1 MFRSRLVDNCFFQF
15 IQTCCLISEHRVPRE
30 SVNLDSHA
38 NLMTSHAAH
47 EYNSLIERR
56 PDLLE
61 ESRAFLEQSLSDVRF
76 VFGGRMLSPYLR
88 PHFVTRSEWQQ
99 ITETCETVW
108 SAIEKVGRIAPTN
121 SLMLEQIGLTEGER
135 ELVAVDPGYEEVSV
149 TSRLDSFLTDDSYQF
164 VELNAECPAGIAY
177 QDVAAEIFC
186 GLPLMR
192 EFSRN
197 HRVTPMY
204 CRQNMLDALL
214 SIYRRARGRDE
225 KPRIGIVDYK
235 GLPTQREFELFK
247 EFFES
252 LGYPT
257 TIADPRELE
266 MRDGK
271 LHHGDIEIDLV
282 YRRVLTT
289 ELLEKIDEC
298 KPFVEAYKTGAAVF
312 VNSFRTKYVHKKML
326 FGVLTDERH
335 QQYFSSPEQEAI
347 RRSVPWTRRVEST
360 RTTHGEDAIDLLDYV
375 RANRDTLVLKPNDDY
390 GGHGIFIGWE
400 SDESAWDA
408 AIEQAL
414 KGDYLAQE
422 RVTTSRE
429 LFPFVD
435 ESGVHMIEQL
445 LDLDPLLFFGKVRGA
460 FTRLSSSSLANV
472 TSGAGMVPT
481 MIVD

>member
-1 MFRSRLVDNCFFQF
+1 MPSQ
-15 IQTCCLISEHRVPRE
+15 
-30 SVNLDSHA
+30 
-38 NLMTSHAAH
+38 AAH
-47 EYNSLIERR
+47 DYNLLIERK
-56 PDLLE
+56 PALLE
-61 ESRAFLEQSLSDVRF
+61 GSRALLEQRLNEVRF

-88 PHFVTRSEWQQ
+88 PHFVTRDEWQK

-108 SAIEKVGRIAPTN
+108 SAIEKVGRIAPTDN
-121 SLMLEQIGLTEGER
+121 LVLEQIGLTAGER
-135 ELVAVDPGYEEVSV
+135 ELVSVDPGYDNVSV
-149 TSRLDSFLTDDSYQF
+149 TSRLDSFLTDETYQF

-186 GLPLMR
+186 ELPLMQ
-192 EFSRN
+192 EFSEW
-197 HRVTPMY
+197 HRVTPML
-204 CRQNMLDALL
+204 CRQNMLDSLL
-214 SIYRRARGRDE
+214 TIYDRVRGRGE
-225 KPRIGIVDYK
+225 KPQIGIIDYK

-247 EFFES
+247 KFFES
-252 LGYPT
+252 HSYAA
-257 TIADPRELE
+257 TIADPRDVE
-266 MRDGK
+266 MRQGK
-271 LHHGDIEIDLV
+271 LYHGDFRIDLV

-298 KPFVEAYKTGAAVF
+298 KAFVEAYKTGAAVF

-335 QQYFSSPEQEAI
+335 QHYFTDSERAAI
-347 RRSVPWTRRVEST
+347 RRSVPWTRRIEQT
-360 RTTHGEDAIDLLDYV
+360 RTTYNGSEIELLEFV
-375 RANRDTLVLKPNDDY
+375 RSNRGRLVLKPNDDY

-400 SDESAWDA
+400 TDASAWDS
-408 AIEQAL
+408 AIETAL

-429 LFPFVD
+429 VFPFVD
-435 ESGVHMIEQL
+435 ENGVHMIEQL
-445 LDLDPLLFFGKVRGA
+445 RDLDPLLFFGRVAGA